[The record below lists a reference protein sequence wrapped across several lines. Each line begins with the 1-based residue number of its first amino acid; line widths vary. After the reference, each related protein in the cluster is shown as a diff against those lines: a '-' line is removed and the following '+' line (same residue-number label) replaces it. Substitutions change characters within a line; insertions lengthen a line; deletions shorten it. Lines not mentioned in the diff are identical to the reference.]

1 MYIKIYTQIILSIYS
16 SFIYHLSIY
25 DDTTGLPYKKCHEVT
40 DYLPQRG
47 KNINITILTT
57 KTKWRNIPSFC
68 LGKQFPHSKQNY
80 FTTYRF
86 LFNC

>member
-1 MYIKIYTQIILSIYS
+1 MYIKIYTRIILSIYS

-47 KNINITILTT
+47 KKYKYNYIN
-57 KTKWRNIPSFC
+57 
-68 LGKQFPHSKQNY
+68 Y
-80 FTTYRF
+80 
-86 LFNC
+86 